1 MRENKLIINNNFQK
15 KNFNQNNIKRYQ
27 KKFSEL
33 TNKILEQI
41 DNTQNI
47 FHLLSNKFRF
57 NFKYKSLNKF
67 KKFNN
72 IVVIGMG
79 GSILGAEAIYEF
91 FKFKINKKI
100 HFLNNID
107 IELIENLKKELSF
120 KETLFLIISKSGSTI
135 ETISNM
141 LVLDIIKK
149 NSKNILIISEK
160 NNFLH
165 KISKKYNLFFI
176 DHKNYI
182 GGRYSVLSEVGIVPA
197 YLMDLQITRLRK
209 NLNKFLKGNNKNFL
223 KDSTVKLT
231 SFLKQKKFNNLVF
244 LNYSPKLEKFLNW
257 MQQLIAESLGKKG
270 FGFLPLISNVP
281 KDHHSLLQLYLDGP
295 NDKIFY
301 IFHSNEKY
309 DKKIKT
315 EKFFNEKSFLRNK
328 TLCKIKKAQANA
340 LIKTLKKKKINYRE
354 FQIKKEDEE
363 ALGELFS
370 YFILE
375 TAIIG
380 KLSNINPFNQPAVE
394 QVKKET
400 QKLLS

>member
-1 MRENKLIINNNFQK
+1 MSKNKLIINNNFQK

-27 KKFSEL
+27 NKFSEL
-33 TNKILEQI
+33 TDKILEQI

-79 GSILGAEAIYEF
+79 GSILGTEAIYEF

-141 LVLDIIKK
+141 LVLDIVKK

-301 IFHSNEKY
+301 IFH
-309 DKKIKT
+309 
-315 EKFFNEKSFLRNK
+315 
-328 TLCKIKKAQANA
+328 
-340 LIKTLKKKKINYRE
+340 
-354 FQIKKEDEE
+354 
-363 ALGELFS
+363 
-370 YFILE
+370 
-375 TAIIG
+375 
-380 KLSNINPFNQPAVE
+380 
-394 QVKKET
+394 
-400 QKLLS
+400 